1 MRVVAPQL
9 SDRAAGVLRQ
19 VFADVQAAFAFR
31 LWDGTLVPF
40 GSGAPAFTVVIHAPD
55 TFLRLM
61 RDPTPLTF
69 GEAYVQS
76 TIDIEGDLFAAMH
89 VARRATDA
97 AFHAAAAKL
106 VSTGAAKLNCADNV
120 QNHGAIGFTVEH
132 DAGLFARR
140 AHMWEFTLGGRE
152 VADAATLE
160 PSRHR
165 FHALP
170 DAPAD
175 WFDQGV

>member
-40 GSGAPAFTVVIHAPD
+40 GPGAPAFTVVIHAPD
-55 TFLRLM
+55 TFMRLM

-89 VARRATDA
+89 VA
-97 AFHAAAAKL
+97 
-106 VSTGAAKLNCADNV
+106 N
-120 QNHGAIGFTVEH
+120 
-132 DAGLFARR
+132 
-140 AHMWEFTLGGRE
+140 
-152 VADAATLE
+152 TLE
-160 PSRHR
+160 EIRIPLAQRLRLLLSLGPAALRPSRPH
-165 FHALP
+165 HA
-170 DAPAD
+170 
-175 WFDQGV
+175 

>member
-19 VFADVQAAFAFR
+19 VFADVRAAFAFR

-40 GSGAPAFTVVIHAPD
+40 GSGAPAFTVVIHASE

-76 TIDIEGDLFAAMH
+76 AIDIEGDLFAAMH
-89 VARRATDA
+89 VA
-97 AFHAAAAKL
+97 
-106 VSTGAAKLNCADNV
+106 N
-120 QNHGAIGFTVEH
+120 
-132 DAGLFARR
+132 
-140 AHMWEFTLGGRE
+140 
-152 VADAATLE
+152 TLE
-160 PSRHR
+160 SIRLPLAQRLRLLLSLGPAALRPGRPH
-165 FHALP
+165 HA
-170 DAPAD
+170 
-175 WFDQGV
+175 

>member
-40 GSGAPAFTVVIHAPD
+40 GSGAPAFTVVIHAPE
-55 TFLRLM
+55 TFMRLM

-76 TIDIEGDLFAAMH
+76 AIDIEGDLFAAMH
-89 VARRATDA
+89 VA
-97 AFHAAAAKL
+97 
-106 VSTGAAKLNCADNV
+106 N
-120 QNHGAIGFTVEH
+120 
-132 DAGLFARR
+132 
-140 AHMWEFTLGGRE
+140 
-152 VADAATLE
+152 TLE
-160 PSRHR
+160 EIRLPLAQRLRLLLSLGPA
-165 FHALP
+165 ALR
-170 DAPAD
+170 PARPRPA
-175 WFDQGV
+175 

>member
-76 TIDIEGDLFAAMH
+76 AIDIEGDLFAGM
-89 VARRATDA
+89 
-97 AFHAAAAKL
+97 K
-106 VSTGAAKLNCADNV
+106 
-120 QNHGAIGFTVEH
+120 
-132 DAGLFARR
+132 
-140 AHMWEFTLGGRE
+140 
-152 VADAATLE
+152 VADAME
-160 PSRHR
+160 EIR
-165 FHALP
+165 LP
-170 DAPAD
+170 LRERLRLYVEL
-175 WFDQGV
+175 WRS

>member
-19 VFADVQAAFAFR
+19 VFADVPAAFAFR
-31 LWDGTLVPF
+31 LWDGTLVSF

-55 TFLRLM
+55 TFMRLM

-89 VARRATDA
+89 VA
-97 AFHAAAAKL
+97 
-106 VSTGAAKLNCADNV
+106 N
-120 QNHGAIGFTVEH
+120 
-132 DAGLFARR
+132 
-140 AHMWEFTLGGRE
+140 
-152 VADAATLE
+152 TLE
-160 PSRHR
+160 EIRIPLAQRLRLLLSLGPAALRPSRPH
-165 FHALP
+165 HA
-170 DAPAD
+170 
-175 WFDQGV
+175 

>member
-19 VFADVQAAFAFR
+19 VFADVQAPFAFR

-55 TFLRLM
+55 TFMRLM

-76 TIDIEGDLFAAMH
+76 ALDIEGDLFEAMH
-89 VARRATDA
+89 VA
-97 AFHAAAAKL
+97 
-106 VSTGAAKLNCADNV
+106 N
-120 QNHGAIGFTVEH
+120 
-132 DAGLFARR
+132 
-140 AHMWEFTLGGRE
+140 
-152 VADAATLE
+152 TLE
-160 PSRHR
+160 SIRLPLAQRLRLLLSLGPAALRPSRPR
-165 FHALP
+165 HA
-170 DAPAD
+170 
-175 WFDQGV
+175 

>member
-40 GSGAPAFTVVIHAPD
+40 GSGAPAFTVVIHAPE
-55 TFLRLM
+55 TFMRLM

-76 TIDIEGDLFAAMH
+76 AIDIEGDLFAAMH
-89 VARRATDA
+89 VA
-97 AFHAAAAKL
+97 
-106 VSTGAAKLNCADNV
+106 N
-120 QNHGAIGFTVEH
+120 
-132 DAGLFARR
+132 
-140 AHMWEFTLGGRE
+140 
-152 VADAATLE
+152 TLE
-160 PSRHR
+160 EIRIPLAQRLRLLLSLGPA
-165 FHALP
+165 ALR
-170 DAPAD
+170 PARPRPA
-175 WFDQGV
+175 